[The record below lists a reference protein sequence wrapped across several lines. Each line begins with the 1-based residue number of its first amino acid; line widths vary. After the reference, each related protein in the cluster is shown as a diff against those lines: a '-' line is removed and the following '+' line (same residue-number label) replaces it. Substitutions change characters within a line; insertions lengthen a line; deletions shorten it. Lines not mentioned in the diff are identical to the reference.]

1 MQLQI
6 GDEADL
12 IRGVSPVNPD
22 LLNISRVEILSV
34 NEGDEDDQLSVKIRR
49 TKSLNIENYSTDPW
63 KTGSTEQ
70 KI

>member
-22 LLNISRVEILSV
+22 LLNVSRVEILSV
-34 NEGDEDDQLSVKIRR
+34 NESDEDDQLSVKIRR
-49 TKSLNIENYSTDPW
+49 TKSLYIENYNTDPW
-63 KTGSTEQ
+63 KMSSTEQ
-70 KI
+70 KV